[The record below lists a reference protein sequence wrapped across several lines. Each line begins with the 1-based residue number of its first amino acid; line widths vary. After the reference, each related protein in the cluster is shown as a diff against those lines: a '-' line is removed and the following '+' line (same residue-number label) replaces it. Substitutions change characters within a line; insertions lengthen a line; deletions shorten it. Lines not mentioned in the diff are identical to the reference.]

1 MRKILCIAA
10 MTFWGTL
17 AFSQNQEHT
26 IPAEGAVI
34 TGNEKQV
41 TALNSRNKSADK
53 TDNLEI
59 TGMGG
64 TVYSAM
70 NFPDGS
76 SRGGKYALKI
86 SLALLTGPNKAAGY
100 QLVFVPEGSTINYSV
115 ETQNGIT
122 SINLPMSTYSAVS
135 QKLEQDI
142 AAKKKVQLKITQNP
156 DGYREAVLAL

>member
-1 MRKILCIAA
+1 MRKFLCTAVIII
-10 MTFWGTL
+10 TGTM

-26 IPAEGAVI
+26 IPPEGGVT

-41 TALNSRNKSADK
+41 IALNSRNKSADK

-64 TVYSAM
+64 IVFSAM

-86 SLALLTGPNKAAGY
+86 SLALLTGPNKATGY
-100 QLVFVPEGSTINYSV
+100 QLVFAPEGSTINYSV

-122 SINLPMSTYSAVS
+122 SINLPMSTYSAIS
-135 QKLEQDI
+135 QKLEQNI
-142 AAKKKVQLKITQNP
+142 VAKKKMQLKITQNP
-156 DGYREAVLAL
+156 DGFKEAILAL